1 MANNKTQCFTCNK
14 EKITYRCRGCLKEFC
29 LMDLTEHQQR
39 LKDEL
44 NCIINDY
51 DEFKER
57 INEQKLSPQNHSLR
71 EQINL
76 WEKES
81 IKKIQHKA
89 QECRENLIKSSQIC
103 INDIEMKYKDLNE
116 QIKQIRKENVFN
128 EISFDYLRNQLMK
141 MTQELNNLSNMS
153 IQQDSKSFIN
163 EISIIFSKK
172 PGWGKWEQ
180 NPITVAGGN
189 GPGQELNQLSR
200 PFGIFIDENKNI
212 FIADHRNDRIVEWK
226 YNAKEGQI
234 IAGRTEEGKRTDQ
247 LNYPTD
253 VIVDQQN
260 RSIIIADSLNRRVIR
275 WLNQNQQILIHNID
289 CYGLAIDKNGFLYI
303 SDYKKN
309 EVRRWRMG
317 EYNNEGIIVAGG
329 NEQGNKLNQFSYATF
344 LFVNEDESIYVSD
357 TGNHRVMK
365 WRKDSKEG
373 RIVAGG
379 NGQGRNRNQLSSP
392 RGVIVDYF
400 GQIYVANYFNHRI
413 MRWSEGKEEGE
424 IVVGGNQLNHPNG
437 LSFDNEGNLYVAD
450 YLNNRIINLLRM
462 HVASGK
468 CFLCSKIRVWGRLG
482 NCLQSSYRYAIFDS
496 YGLRRTTIERIYLC
510 ANISTLTI
518 GTLTSSLSDKY
529 GRRTACILSAIFY
542 IISCLSLNINVVWIF
557 FIGSAARGIAHSL
570 YNTNFEAWLVQ
581 AHHNSGSSTDSLKQI
596 LANSFVVL
604 SVVAIAVG
612 FVSEYSVD
620 LFGYVAPFDIAIGIY
635 AIMLV
640 FISTQ
645 WAENYGDKEASTTTS
660 FITAFQVLRNDPRI
674 VLVGLITVFFE
685 VTLYIYGIEWTP
697 ALQHAIRATLM
708 NYFSIPRVVLMFV
721 VIVWHLPFAIIF
733 TFCGVTSIMAFIC
746 LLILRSMKAPEEY
759 IAPSE
764 NVALLPQT
772 TLEASDGI
780 DNKSTTI
787 NINNE

>member
-14 EKITYRCRGCLKEFC
+14 EKITYRCKGCLKEFC

-81 IKKIQHKA
+81 IEKIQHKA

-128 EISFDYLRNQLMK
+128 EISFDYLRNRLMK

-253 VIVDQQN
+253 VIVDQQTH
-260 RSIIIADSLNRRVIR
+260 SIIIADSLNRRVIR
-275 WLNQNQQILIHNID
+275 WLNQNQQILIENID
-289 CYGLAIDKNGFLYI
+289 CYGLAIDKNGFLYV

-329 NEQGNKLNQFSYATF
+329 NEQGNKLNQLNHPTDI
-344 LFVNEDESIYVSD
+344 FVNEDESVYVSD

-365 WRKDSKEG
+365 WRKDVKEG

-400 GQIYVANYFNHRI
+400 GQIYVADYFNHRI
-413 MRWSEGKEEGE
+413 MRWHEGKEEGE
-424 IVVGGNQLNHPNG
+424 IVVGGNQLNHPN
-437 LSFDNEGNLYVAD
+437 V
-450 YLNNRIINLLRM
+450 
-462 HVASGK
+462 
-468 CFLCSKIRVWGRLG
+468 G

-510 ANISTLTI
+510 ANISTLTL

-645 WAENYGDKEASTTTS
+645 WTENYGDKEASTTTS

-772 TLEASDGI
+772 TLETSDGI